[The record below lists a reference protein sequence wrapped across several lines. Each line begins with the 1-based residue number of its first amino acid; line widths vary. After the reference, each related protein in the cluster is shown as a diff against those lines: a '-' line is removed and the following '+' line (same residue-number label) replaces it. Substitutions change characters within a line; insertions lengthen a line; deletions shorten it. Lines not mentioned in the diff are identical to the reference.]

1 MTITRRARPKPYTSD
16 RTSPRM
22 YVSGNRTAPPSNTRW
37 TGPQSRAVTFV
48 AATLEIRSAAT
59 KATAIM
65 S

>member
-1 MTITRRARPKPYTSD
+1 
-16 RTSPRM
+16 M

-59 KATAIM
+59 KVTAIK